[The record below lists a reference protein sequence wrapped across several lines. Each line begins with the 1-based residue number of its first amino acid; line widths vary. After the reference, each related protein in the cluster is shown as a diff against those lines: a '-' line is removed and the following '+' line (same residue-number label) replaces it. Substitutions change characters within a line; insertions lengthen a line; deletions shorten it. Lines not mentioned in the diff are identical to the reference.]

1 MAWKN
6 ALDNTHSFG
15 DRPYGSYWEEVP
27 SEDVPFPTV
36 PQQVTVQEQLTA
48 LRKAVLTNDKADLI
62 TIDAATATVEEV
74 K

>member
-27 SEDVPFPTV
+27 DADVPSPLIINQE
-36 PQQVTVQEQLTA
+36 PTVQEQLTA
-48 LRKAVLTNDKADLI
+48 LRKAVLTNDKTALI
-62 TIDAATATVEEV
+62 NINNAMITNPV